1 MRPIND
7 RHSLLDTVTN
17 AFVPIHRDG
26 YKFVAGG
33 AIATLVLFIVAEPLG
48 WIGAVLTAACAY
60 FFRDPDRVT
69 PDRPGLV
76 VSAAD
81 GKVSNIVERAAAPR
95 ELALGT
101 TPLTRV
107 SVFLSVLDVHIVRA
121 PVGGKIIHSAYVPGA
136 FLNAELDKASEENER
151 QALVIETKSGAR
163 IGVVLIA
170 GLVARRIVTFAAD
183 GASVE
188 AGERIGLIRF
198 GSRVDLYLPEDVD
211 VLAELGQ
218 TAIGGE
224 TVLATLKQTGRDETR
239 SAETRSAET
248 PSAETPSAETP
259 SAETRRV
266 EPQNAVTQ
274 STETK
279 AGA

>member
-1 MRPIND
+1 MND
-7 RHSLLDTVTN
+7 RHNLLDTITN

-26 YKFVAGG
+26 YRFVVIA
-33 AIATLVLFIVAEPLG
+33 AIVTLFLFLLAPPLG
-48 WIGAVLTAACAY
+48 WIAALLTAAIAY

-81 GKVSNIVERAAAPR
+81 GKVASVAESVTAPR

-101 TPLTRV
+101 APLTRI

-121 PVGGKIIHSAYVPGA
+121 PVRGKIIHSAYVPGA

-151 QALVIETKSGAR
+151 QAFVIETKSGAKV
-163 IGVVLIA
+163 GVVLIA
-170 GLVARRIVTFAAD
+170 GLVARRIVTFVDD

-198 GSRVDLYLPEDVD
+198 GSRVDLYLPEGVEI
-211 VLAELGQ
+211 LTEIGQ
-218 TAIGGE
+218 TAIGAE
-224 TVLATLKQTGRDETR
+224 TVLAMFAG
-239 SAETRSAET
+239 
-248 PSAETPSAETP
+248 
-259 SAETRRV
+259 
-266 EPQNAVTQ
+266 
-274 STETK
+274 ETK
-279 AGA
+279 A